1 VQTLTANGVSKTYGD
16 KTLLDNID
24 FLINE
29 GDRIGLIGVNGTGK
43 TTLLQGLSGREPF
56 DHADIQTPKS
66 YSIAYLAQKPQLD
79 MDASIMDAVYGGSS
93 PVFQAIREYERVMD
107 EYTQNPLDAAVQAK
121 YERAETKMGQLDAW
135 DVETDIKTILT
146 QLHIDDLSQRVGSL
160 SGGQQKR
167 VGLAQVLIE
176 KPDLLMLDEPT
187 NHLDF
192 DSIAWLE
199 KYLAA
204 YKDALLVVTHDRYF
218 LDHVANQIFELD
230 KGQLGIFPGNYQAYV
245 EQKADQV
252 ERETAAAHKQAQ
264 LYKHELA
271 WMREGAHARST
282 KQNARIKRFDEMKAG
297 TVAPEAKT
305 VDISVGGTH
314 LGKKVVEIHHAS
326 LQLGE
331 HVILKDFSYLIQRN
345 TRIGISGING
355 AGKSSLLNLI
365 AGDLRPD
372 DGIIDVGE
380 TVRIGYYRQ
389 KMPQLDQKMRVISYL
404 QSVSEGITN
413 ANGEHMT
420 VTQLLDAF
428 LFPRES
434 HGTLIERLSGGEQR
448 RLYLLQ
454 VLMHEPNVLLL
465 DEPTNDLD
473 IATLTVL
480 ENYLETFPG
489 TVITVSHDRY
499 FLDKVADELLIFD
512 GNGKIEQ
519 ARGMFTDYLQKQAD
533 DSKEAATT
541 ETPKKQ
547 EAAPAAEPEAPKKK
561 VKLTYMEQKEYD
573 TLMPQI
579 DKLDEQ
585 ITQINADMQANG
597 DDYGKLAELQKQL
610 DEANAKQDELMNR
623 YLELDEY
630 VN

>member
-1 VQTLTANGVSKTYGD
+1 
-16 KTLLDNID
+16 
-24 FLINE
+24 
-29 GDRIGLIGVNGTGK
+29 
-43 TTLLQGLSGREPF
+43 
-56 DHADIQTPKS
+56 
-66 YSIAYLAQKPQLD
+66 
-79 MDASIMDAVYGGSS
+79 
-93 PVFQAIREYERVMD
+93 MD

-204 YKDALLVVTHDRYF
+204 YKGALLVVTHDRYF

>member
-16 KTLLDNID
+16 KTLLDNVD

-107 EYTQNPLDAAVQAK
+107 EYTQNPLDEAVQAK

-204 YKDALLVVTHDRYF
+204 YKGALLVVTHDRYF

-326 LQLGE
+326 LKLGT
-331 HVILKDFSYLIQRN
+331 HVILNDFSYLIQRN

-365 AGDLRPD
+365 AGDLKPD

-533 DSKEAATT
+533 AGKEAATM
-541 ETPKKQ
+541 EAPKKQ
-547 EAAPAAEPEAPKKK
+547 EAAPAEPEAPKKK

-579 DKLDEQ
+579 DKLDEE

>member
-1 VQTLTANGVSKTYGD
+1 MQTLTANGVSKTYGD
-16 KTLLDNID
+16 KTLLDNVD

-107 EYTQNPLDAAVQAK
+107 EYTQNPLDEAVQAK

-204 YKDALLVVTHDRYF
+204 YKGALLVVTHDRYF

-326 LQLGE
+326 LKLGT
-331 HVILKDFSYLIQRN
+331 HVILNDFSYLIQRN

-365 AGDLRPD
+365 AGDLKPD

-533 DSKEAATT
+533 AGKEAATM
-541 ETPKKQ
+541 EAPKKQ
-547 EAAPAAEPEAPKKK
+547 EAAPAEPEAPKKK

-579 DKLDEQ
+579 DKLDEE

>member
-16 KTLLDNID
+16 KTLLDNVD

-107 EYTQNPLDAAVQAK
+107 EYTQNPLDEAVQAK

-204 YKDALLVVTHDRYF
+204 YKGALLVVTHDRYF

-326 LQLGE
+326 LKLGT

-365 AGDLRPD
+365 AGDLKPD

-533 DSKEAATT
+533 AGKEAATT
-541 ETPKKQ
+541 EAPKKQ
-547 EAAPAAEPEAPKKK
+547 EAAPVEPEAPKKK